1 MANTLSFANSVDV
14 TDADKFIP
22 EVWSDEI
29 IAAYRKNLVL
39 ANLVT
44 MLNHKGRKGDVIHIP
59 KPTRGSA
66 SAKSANNV
74 VTLITNAESE
84 VTITINKHYELALAA

>member
-1 MANTLSFANSVDV
+1 M
-14 TDADKFIP
+14 
-22 EVWSDEI
+22 
-29 IAAYRKNLVL
+29 
-39 ANLVT
+39 
-44 MLNHKGRKGDVIHIP
+44 IHIP

-66 SAKSANNV
+66 SAKAANNV